1 MSEDERAIR
10 ERLAALES
18 EVKAEANA
26 QKARKEAALELVQ
39 AERARRAAK
48 AAAVE
53 KAEAGKAATVEKAK
67 AAQPARPAKAA
78 KVAKAPPPDDD
89 SDSILE
95 DLAASASKRERA
107 SQKDRGRMG
116 LGDALE
122 LAKRAGDLKQE
133 LTAPR
138 KKGQKSWMVSAGLS
152 TAFGPLGWLYAGSW
166 REAAPVAAIWV
177 VGLYLANWILPFI
190 LLMPA
195 LMVALP
201 LSGIAGAVYAFGYNR
216 AGSRQ
221 RLFGEDKPKPKQ
233 LPPSDE

>member
-18 EVKAEANA
+18 EVKAEASA

-48 AAAVE
+48 AAAAE

-78 KVAKAPPPDDD
+78 KAPPPEDD

-95 DLAASASKRERA
+95 DLAASASKRERGG
-107 SQKDRGRMG
+107 QKDRSRMG

-221 RLFGEDKPKPKQ
+221 RLFGEDKPKPKA

>member
-39 AERARRAAK
+39 AERARRADK

-53 KAEAGKAATVEKAK
+53 KAGTAKAATAEKAK

-78 KVAKAPPPDDD
+78 KAPPPDD

-233 LPPSDE
+233 LGPSDE

>member
-1 MSEDERAIR
+1 MSEDERALR

-53 KAEAGKAATVEKAK
+53 KAKAAAEKAK
-67 AAQPARPAKAA
+67 A
-78 KVAKAPPPDDD
+78 DD

-95 DLAASASKRERA
+95 DLAASASKREQAR
-107 SQKDRGRMG
+107 QKERGRGRPGLGG

-122 LAKRAGDLKQE
+122 LAQRTGDLKKE

-166 REAAPVAAIWV
+166 REAAPAAAIWAL
-177 VGLYLANWILPFI
+177 GLYAANWILPFI

-195 LMVALP
+195 LMIALP
-201 LSGIAGAVYAFGYNR
+201 LSGIAGAIYALGYNR
-216 AGSRQ
+216 AGARQ
-221 RLFGEDKPKPKQ
+221 RLFGEDKPKKA
-233 LPPSDE
+233 LGPSSDD

>member
-48 AAAVE
+48 AAAAE
-53 KAEAGKAATVEKAK
+53 KAEAGKATTVEKAK
-67 AAQPARPAKAA
+67 PAQPARPAK
-78 KVAKAPPPDDD
+78 VAKAPKAPPPEDD

-95 DLAASASKRERA
+95 DLAASKRERGG
-107 SQKDRGRMG
+107 QKDRSRMG

-233 LPPSDE
+233 LGPSDE

>member
-53 KAEAGKAATVEKAK
+53 KAGTAKAAAVEKAK

-78 KVAKAPPPDDD
+78 KAPPPDD

-233 LPPSDE
+233 LGPSDE

>member
-53 KAEAGKAATVEKAK
+53 KAGTAKAATVEKAK

-78 KVAKAPPPDDD
+78 KAPPPGD

-233 LPPSDE
+233 LGPSDE

>member
-18 EVKAEANA
+18 EVKAEATA

-53 KAEAGKAATVEKAK
+53 KAQA
-67 AAQPARPAKAA
+67 AKAA
-78 KVAKAPPPDDD
+78 KPPAAADDD

-107 SQKDRGRMG
+107 RQAERGRKG
-116 LGDALE
+116 LGNLGGVSDALE
-122 LAKRAGDLKQE
+122 LTKRAGDLKQE

-138 KKGQKSWMVSAGLS
+138 KKGQKSWMISAGLS

-166 REAAPVAAIWV
+166 REAAPAAAIYAL
-177 VGLYLANWILPFI
+177 GLYVANWILPFI

-195 LMVALP
+195 LMIALP
-201 LSGIAGAVYAFGYNR
+201 LSGIAGAIYALGYNR
-216 AGSRQ
+216 SGSRQ
-221 RLFGEDKPKPKQ
+221 RLFGDDKPKKA
-233 LPPSDE
+233 LKPSSDD

>member
-53 KAEAGKAATVEKAK
+53 KAGTAKAATAEKAK

-78 KVAKAPPPDDD
+78 KAPPPDD

-233 LPPSDE
+233 LGPSDE

>member
-39 AERARRAAK
+39 AERARRADK

-53 KAEAGKAATVEKAK
+53 KAGTAKAAAVEKAK

-78 KVAKAPPPDDD
+78 KAPPPDD

-190 LLMPA
+190 LLIPA

-233 LPPSDE
+233 LKPSNDE

>member
-53 KAEAGKAATVEKAK
+53 KAGTAKAATAEKAK

-78 KVAKAPPPDDD
+78 KAPPPDD

-233 LPPSDE
+233 LGPSDDE